1 VFLALIGLVIA
12 LTYPKL
18 SQRGFGDVAVIVAY
32 GPLFFEGVYYVMCG
46 NFSLEVLLLSFGCG
60 FLVNTILYTHMLMD
74 YDADESSHKTTLC
87 RLLGNKSNALNFM
100 WVFYLGGYL
109 FFGFLGVLTKNLF
122 YFLPVLTFPMV
133 VELYRYLSIYNQD
146 KTNLPKVKFW
156 HYPLDRWENIK
167 STKDAPF
174 YFRFIYSRNIVIIF
188 MLLAC
193 CAIIFG

>member
-1 VFLALIGLVIA
+1 
-12 LTYPKL
+12 
-18 SQRGFGDVAVIVAY
+18 
-32 GPLFFEGVYYVMCG
+32 
-46 NFSLEVLLLSFGCG
+46 
-60 FLVNTILYTHMLMD
+60 
-74 YDADESSHKTTLC
+74 
-87 RLLGNKSNALNFM
+87 M